1 MFRNS
6 ILALAVIAVLVI
18 GGSPVNAGQREAEVL
33 SNESIIA
40 MSKSGIPPSII
51 VSKIRSTAGRFNTD
65 SGELVRL
72 KSLGVANDVLE
83 AMMAKPASAVAA
95 HRSTTADA
103 EGIDDSLA
111 NGVPSDPG
119 IYVMEG
125 SGYTRLESNVYSQAK
140 TGGIW
145 KTALT
150 YGIAKA
156 HYKAVISG
164 PRANLQ
170 VSSGTPTFYFRFEP
184 KRSTLG
190 EASSPWQTSTTSPN
204 EFQLLRLEVRKNG
217 REVVLAE
224 ANAYGSEAGAKQDV
238 VVSFEFK
245 PIEPGLYSVT
255 PRGAL
260 AEGEYCFSYSGATVA
275 VGYGVLW
282 SSDKVFDFGVRRR

>member
-1 MFRNS
+1 MFRHT
-6 ILALAVIAVLVI
+6 ILALAVIALLVTS
-18 GGSPVNAGQREAEVL
+18 GSSVAAGQREAEVL
-33 SNESIIA
+33 SNESIVA
-40 MSKSGIPPSII
+40 MSKAGIPPSII
-51 VSKIRSTAGRFNTD
+51 VSKIRTSAGRFNTD
-65 SGELVRL
+65 ATELVRL
-72 KSLGVANDVLE
+72 KSLGIANDVLE
-83 AMMAKPASAVAA
+83 AMMASPALAGAA
-95 HRSTTADA
+95 HRTIPAEAAAIADA
-103 EGIDDSLA
+103 PA

-119 IYVMEG
+119 IYVMDG
-125 SGYTRLESNVYSQAK
+125 AGFTRLESNVYSRAK

-164 PRANLQ
+164 SRANLQ
-170 VSSGTPTFYFRFEP
+170 VSSDTPTFYFRFEP

-204 EFQLLRLEVRKNG
+204 EFQLLRLDVRKNG

-245 PIEPGLYSVT
+245 PIERGLYSVT

-275 VGYGVLW
+275 GGYGVLW

>member
-1 MFRNS
+1 MFRHS
-6 ILALAVIAVLVI
+6 IFALAVIAALVI

-33 SNESIIA
+33 SNESIIS
-40 MSKSGIPPSII
+40 MSKAGIPPSII
-51 VSKIRSTAGRFNTD
+51 VSKIRSTPGRFNTD
-65 SGELVRL
+65 AGELVRL

-83 AMMAKPASAVAA
+83 AMMASPVSAGAG

-103 EGIDDSLA
+103 AAIDDSPA
-111 NGVPSDPG
+111 NSVPSDPG

-125 SGYTRLESNVYSQAK
+125 SGYTRLESNVYSRAK

-156 HYKAVISG
+156 HYKAVLSG
-164 PRANLQ
+164 TRANLQ
-170 VSSGTPTFYFRFEP
+170 LGSEMPEFYFRFEP

-190 EASSPWQTSTTSPN
+190 EPATAWQTSTTSPN
-204 EFQLLRLEVRKNG
+204 EFVLLRLDVRKNG
-217 REVVLAE
+217 REIVLAE
-224 ANAYGSEAGAKQDV
+224 GNAYGTESGAKQEN
-238 VVSFEFK
+238 VVSFDFK
-245 PIEPGLYSVT
+245 KIEPGLYKVT
-255 PRGAL
+255 PRGVL
-260 AEGEYCFSYSGATVA
+260 AEGEYCFSYSGAPVT